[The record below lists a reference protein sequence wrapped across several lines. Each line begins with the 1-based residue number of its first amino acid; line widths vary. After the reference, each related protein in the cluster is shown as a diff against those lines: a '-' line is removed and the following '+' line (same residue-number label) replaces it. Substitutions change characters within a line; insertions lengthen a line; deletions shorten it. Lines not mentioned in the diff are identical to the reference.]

1 MNWKNLKIGYKIGSG
16 FFILVLLSAIIGI
29 LSFINMGI
37 IQKETKSLSFEY
49 IPSIS
54 ESFQLEKNWKDVV
67 QYADMYDRTGDQFYL
82 KKQKAR
88 MEKFGKAIENLIEIT
103 GKSENLKARLA
114 LFVDL
119 QTNYKQFTSILA
131 EYEKLNISYSESLKG
146 MELIMTKLAVGSE
159 IFVSTNTYERM
170 DMVVSKIY
178 TAINK
183 EQPARL
189 RSVERIVENLE
200 RDYSGARNS
209 PSGIAINEF
218 IESSKN
224 FLKIFPQAKVLQL
237 KRMELSGNM
246 MWDIK
251 GTSDVGLDKVIAM
264 GQSTNQILKKE
275 KLVMSLSV
283 LFVVILGSGLV
294 YVLTTSITKPIRKGI
309 NLAAAIADG
318 DLSQS
323 IDIDRKDEV
332 GELVHALN
340 QVTQNLRD
348 IVVNLSDNSKIIAD
362 SSSLLNSTAEA
373 ISDGTKQQAA
383 AVEEVSSSMEEMY
396 ANILQ
401 SSDNAKQTEKIA
413 VTSVV
418 EITKSKDSFKLATE
432 SLQDITNKV
441 SIIND
446 ISFQTN
452 LLALNAAVEAAR
464 AGEHGRGFAVVA
476 QEVRKLADKSKL
488 AATEINDV
496 SNATMIM
503 SRTARRELDSLV
515 PEIEKTA
522 TLVKE
527 ITLTSLEQVTGV
539 EQINNAVQQLNIV
552 VQENAERA
560 DIMASQ
566 SQKLSGQASKMRQL
580 IKTFKL

>member
-1 MNWKNLKIGYKIGSG
+1 
-16 FFILVLLSAIIGI
+16 
-29 LSFINMGI
+29 
-37 IQKETKSLSFEY
+37 
-49 IPSIS
+49 
-54 ESFQLEKNWKDVV
+54 
-67 QYADMYDRTGDQFYL
+67 
-82 KKQKAR
+82 
-88 MEKFGKAIENLIEIT
+88 
-103 GKSENLKARLA
+103 
-114 LFVDL
+114 
-119 QTNYKQFTSILA
+119 
-131 EYEKLNISYSESLKG
+131 
-146 MELIMTKLAVGSE
+146 
-159 IFVSTNTYERM
+159 
-170 DMVVSKIY
+170 
-178 TAINK
+178 
-183 EQPARL
+183 
-189 RSVERIVENLE
+189 
-200 RDYSGARNS
+200 
-209 PSGIAINEF
+209 
-218 IESSKN
+218 
-224 FLKIFPQAKVLQL
+224 
-237 KRMELSGNM
+237 
-246 MWDIK
+246 
-251 GTSDVGLDKVIAM
+251 
-264 GQSTNQILKKE
+264 
-275 KLVMSLSV
+275 MSLSV